1 MPGRQVGK
9 QAWHATYTFYYGKV
23 RLTNTF
29 KKTWQ
34 TILSPRKLVR
44 LFANSAKA

>member
-1 MPGRQVGK
+1 MPGRQVDK

-23 RLTNTF
+23 RLTKTF
-29 KKTWQ
+29 KKNWQ
-34 TILSPRKLVR
+34 TIQSPRKLVR